1 MLKNESNMNSK
12 DQASVGKAKKH
23 YTLELMKD
31 ESDEEFIKGY
41 FSPLR
46 SLVTITVSI
55 FFAEFFIMTLLAFL
69 PPFSEPAEAFLDA
82 SLLAILVFPFLYFF
96 LLKPMI
102 VHIKELT
109 VVEENLEYYKN
120 HLEDLVEDRSNKLDK
135 VTKELENKMI
145 EDNRAEAKYYDLYE
159 NAPDMFASV
168 CSDFT
173 KIVECNI
180 TFANELGYSKDQIIG
195 RKLLEV
201 CHPDYVDLLRN
212 HFQVFLETGSVKNVA
227 CQLKR
232 KDGSRT
238 DVILNA
244 LNASQM
250 YASQIHNKDGRV
262 LRIRFTII

>member
-1 MLKNESNMNSK
+1 MLKNESEINLK
-12 DQASVGKAKKH
+12 DHSSIRKSEKR

-31 ESDEEFIKGY
+31 DSDEESSKGY

-46 SLVTITVSI
+46 SLVIITASA
-55 FFAEFFIMTLLAFL
+55 FFAEFFIATLLALL
-69 PPFSEPAEAFLDA
+69 PPFLEPVEAFIDA

-96 LLKPMI
+96 LLKPTI
-102 VHIKELT
+102 VHINKRKI
-109 VVEENLEYYKN
+109 VEENLRYYKN
-120 HLEDLVEDRSNKLDK
+120 HLEELVEDRSNKLDK
-135 VTKELENKMI
+135 VTKELEKKMI

-168 CSDFT
+168 YSDST

-180 TFANELGYSKDQIIG
+180 TFANELGYSKDEIIG
-195 RKLLEV
+195 RKLFEV
-201 CHPDYVDLLRN
+201 CHPDYLNVLKN

-232 KDGSRT
+232 RDGSRT

-250 YASQIHNKDGRV
+250 YASQTHNKGGKV